1 MIPPERRRTAMRPR
15 RYGFTL
21 IELLIVM
28 VIVAILAT
36 IGMNRF
42 WSVKDRAY
50 INSLKHDMRV
60 LAVQQETY
68 FSKNFTYA
76 SNVTDIAD
84 YVVSPGVSIIV
95 TAVQQDGWAA
105 TASHVSLG
113 LKQCGLFTGNVAPTM
128 APPATSSGVV
138 DSN

>member
-1 MIPPERRRTAMRPR
+1 MRPR
-15 RYGFTL
+15 RNGFTL
-21 IELLIVM
+21 IELLIV
-28 VIVAILAT
+28 IVVVGILAT

-42 WSVKDRAY
+42 WAVKDRAY

-68 FSKNFTYA
+68 FSKNFSYA
-76 SNVTDIAD
+76 PNVTDMSE
-84 YVVSPGVSIIV
+84 YVVSPGVSVTI

-105 TASHVSLG
+105 TATHVSLG
-113 LKQCGLFTGNVAPTM
+113 ARQCGLFTGNVAPSL

-138 DSN
+138 DCN